1 MIRQYLSN
9 TNENA
14 TVSIFQ
20 KKFGTKQGQERP
32 GMWVATGNGAG
43 CATTRRLQAGASR
56 VSRANGTGR
65 ERGRR
70 RGGREIKWRRG

>member
-20 KKFGTKQGQERP
+20 KNWNKTRP
-32 GMWVATGNGAG
+32 VAAGNGAG
-43 CATTRRLQAGASR
+43 RATTRRLQAGASR
-56 VSRANGTGR
+56 VGRANGTGR
-65 ERGRR
+65 VRGRR
-70 RGGREIKWRRG
+70 RGGREIKRRRGY